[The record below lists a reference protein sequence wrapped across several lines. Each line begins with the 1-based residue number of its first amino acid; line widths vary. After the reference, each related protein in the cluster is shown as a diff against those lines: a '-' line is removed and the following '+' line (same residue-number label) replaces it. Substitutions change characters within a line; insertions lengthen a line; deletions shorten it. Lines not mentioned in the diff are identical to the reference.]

1 MTNSLQSHDRSGK
14 QKKNR
19 GEDECGARMFVGVS
33 VDRIH
38 VNREPVGYHKF
49 HEEAIDDEAQALVE
63 ITEPERNGP
72 TLRLVF

>member
-1 MTNSLQSHDRSGK
+1 
-14 QKKNR
+14 
-19 GEDECGARMFVGVS
+19 MFVGVS

-38 VNREPVGYHKF
+38 ENREPVGYHKF

-72 TLRLVF
+72 TLRSCSKKGLERDQRRK